1 MVSYW
6 EKKSSLSNSIFQSGE
21 LEYSSADRSGWAN
34 SRKENLRLTIVQLSI
49 FLVLLNLGGQL
60 PTRPTKL
67 LRPFKGQQEPF
78 RLLFQQN
85 AHVGKLTSMQSK
97 LCFICPFLFQ
107 LYFWLRAIGLICLY
121 MQFLKVDMSTIISIF
136 FQDVSW
142 CFMIFHDFS
151 WFFMIFRDFP
161 RFSQLFCKFFF
172 PNFFAFSG
180 FSKTE

>member
-6 EKKSSLSNSIFQSGE
+6 EKKYSLSNSIFQSGE

-97 LCFICPFLFQ
+97 LCFICSFLFQ

-121 MQFLKVDMSTIISIF
+121 MQFLKVDMIWEQLFQYFFKMFQYFSI
-136 FQDVSW
+136 
-142 CFMIFHDFS
+142 
-151 WFFMIFRDFP
+151 FFMIFQDF
-161 RFSQLFCKFFF
+161 L
-172 PNFFAFSG
+172 NFFASFFFQIFLLSQD
-180 FSKTE
+180 FLKQNRTF

>member
-142 CFMIFHDFS
+142 CFMMFHDFS
-151 WFFMIFRDFP
+151 WFFMIFHDFSW
-161 RFSQLFCKFFF
+161 FSKIFSTFLQVFFS
-172 PNFFAFSG
+172 NFFCFLRI
-180 FSKTE
+180 F